1 MNKKLTPVIIT
12 QKAITSKAVAL
23 TETLRQLIESK
34 LIQTAPS
41 LENESELIQAMIN
54 TIVNMVKVYLP
65 EYSEKEILHAG
76 PEKLKKITSRV
87 TEVYKH
93 AVVDALIFPIADELN
108 ARNISLS
115 GNAVGEIV
123 DNLTPNIVNIQQEK
137 DLMIILNT
145 PKKER
150 FPPKKYTGT
159 KEVSLDQ
166 VDSGLPVL
174 FLPEKTKELIL
185 RVLTHPIRSSLT
197 EDPESALSLPSD
209 NEK

>member
-1 MNKKLTPVIIT
+1 MKKKLTPVIIA
-12 QKAITSKAVAL
+12 QKAKTPKAVAL
-23 TETLRQLIESK
+23 TETLRQSIESK
-34 LIQTAPS
+34 LIQIAPS
-41 LENESELIQAMIN
+41 LEKRPKLARSIIN

-65 EYSEKEILHAG
+65 EYSEKEILDAG
-76 PEKLKKITSRV
+76 PEKLKKITNRA
-87 TEVYKH
+87 TEAYKH

-108 ARNISLS
+108 ARNIALS
-115 GNAVGEIV
+115 GDAVGKII

-137 DLMIILNT
+137 DLITILDT

-150 FPPKKYTGT
+150 FPPKKYTGA
-159 KEVSLDQ
+159 KEVPLDQ
-166 VDSGLPVL
+166 VDGGLPIL

-185 RVLTHPIRSSLT
+185 RALTHPIRSSLT